1 MLKNLIKNPWGQDRK
16 TLIRLAIIISCGSKA
31 YGQTINFSAPESY
44 LKKLQ
49 GLDSKAIKLAL
60 GIPESSNTLGAY
72 RKAGILPLDEI
83 RKLTAAK

>member
-60 GIPESSNTLGAY
+60 AMSVYATTLGAY
-72 RKAGILPLDEI
+72 REAGILSLDENTEI
-83 RKLTAAK
+83 SSS